1 MKLLKSLKFKEFIM
15 IKGRMAR
22 LPFLGF
28 RILSAILLRLFSA
41 AGNSSGVEALLFI
54 LLIAIIWV
62 DIYSSVK
69 RLHDIDASG
78 WWAILMLIPLVNF
91 FLGIVLLFRKG
102 TNGEN
107 RFGLPPSTTNN
118 LEENYN

>member
-1 MKLLKSLKFKEFIM
+1 
-15 IKGRMAR
+15 MAR

-28 RILSAILLRLFSA
+28 RILSAILLMLFSA
-41 AGNSSGVEALLFI
+41 VGNSKGAEELLFI
-54 LLIAIIWV
+54 LLIPMIWV

-78 WWAILMLIPLVNF
+78 WWAILIFIPLVNL

-118 LEENYN
+118 LEENFNPNKE

>member
-1 MKLLKSLKFKEFIM
+1 M

-28 RILSAILLRLFSA
+28 RILSAILLMLFSA
-41 AGNSSGVEALLFI
+41 VGHSRGTEALLFI

-62 DIYSSVK
+62 DIYSGVK

-118 LEENYN
+118 LEENYNQNKN